1 MQTLHTMER
10 RGKVAKLGP
19 VGLALLILM
28 TLSACAD
35 QKAESNAVPAAPVSN
50 TPVAAAPSPAE
61 LASAGIPIPLPS
73 PKHME
78 GIQVASIDPRAGVG
92 AVAALEGQTSPYV
105 DFNLALAKAEQN
117 KMRSPKDIREILKQ
131 LAIFAPEDLADGWL
145 EKQGH
150 IAAQN
155 AVFAKNVRQAARDQG
170 KDQLL
175 AVMESDDN
183 FAFSIRGAGAATAD
197 VIAAVAIDNK
207 RMGDLSARLIQTAYK
222 FQKQKW
228 GMSTPLTSLTKT
240 AAIDETPGLSL
251 SDFSFISTANAYST
265 TVMRRILVLGA
276 REVLDAQETADEK
289 DGTGTARCLNWARL
303 NLSQCLAAARF
314 PSEEA
319 YCAGTHAV
327 AEVQSCFAS
336 ALPASAVTSAP

>member
-1 MQTLHTMER
+1 MQTLHTLER
-10 RGKVAKLGP
+10 RGKVSKLGP
-19 VGLALLILM
+19 IGLALLLSM

-35 QKAESNAVPAAPVSN
+35 QKAASNVPAVSPVSS
-50 TPVAAAPSPAE
+50 TPVPPAQTPAE
-61 LASAGIPIPLPS
+61 LASAQIPIPLPS
-73 PKHME
+73 PKHLE
-78 GIQVASIDPRAGVG
+78 GIKVASIDPRAGVG

-105 DFNLALAKAEQN
+105 DYNLALAKAEQN
-117 KMRSPKDIREILKQ
+117 KMRSPKDIRAILKE
-131 LAIFAPEDLADGWL
+131 LAILAPEDLADSWL
-145 EKQGH
+145 DQQGR
-150 IAAQN
+150 IAGKN
-155 AVFAKNVRQAARDQG
+155 AIFAKNVRQAARDQG

-183 FAFSIRGAGAATAD
+183 YAFSIRGAGAATAD
-197 VIAAVAIDNK
+197 VISAVAVDNK
-207 RMGDLSARLIQTAYK
+207 RMGDLSERLISTAYK

-240 AAIDETPGLSL
+240 ASIDEAPGLSL

-276 REVLDAQETADEK
+276 RNVLNAQDAAAEK
-289 DGTGTARCLNWARL
+289 DRTGTARCLNWARL

-327 AEVQSCFAS
+327 AEVQACFAS
-336 ALPASAVTSAP
+336 ALPASAVTSTP